1 VEVMKELNRSLDKA
15 INILNQIASENAVG
29 LRELSRITGFSLTQT
44 EKIVA
49 TLEEH
54 NFVGKDESGKIV
66 LGREL
71 YFLGKLVETRVDS
84 IQIMLQEIRELVKDI
99 DETVYI
105 CQRRNK
111 HTVFIEGIQS
121 SHPIQYV
128 PVMGKPYDLPYGA
141 TGKAFLAFMKDEE
154 VEELL
159 NFYQI
164 DSENIYNQLPFVRE
178 QGYST
183 SHQERFEGLAGIAF
197 PLINKEGFASFV
209 LDIAI
214 PAYRYSEE
222 KKDFIISRTK
232 RTVDKLLTITY

>member
-1 VEVMKELNRSLDKA
+1 MTELNKSLERA
-15 INILNQIASENAVG
+15 ICIINQIAVENAVG
-29 LRELSRITGFSLTQT
+29 LRELSRITGSSLTQT
-44 EKIVA
+44 EKIIK

-54 NFVGKDESGKIV
+54 NYVGKDESGKIV

-71 YFLGKLVETRVDS
+71 YFLGKLVEARVDA
-84 IQIMLQEIRELVKDI
+84 IQIMLQEVQDLVKDI

-141 TGKAFLAFMKDEE
+141 TGKAFMAFMKEKE
-154 VEELL
+154 VIDLL
-159 NFYQI
+159 DSYQI
-164 DSENIYNQLPFVRE
+164 EPEKILKQLPEVRKN
-178 QGYST
+178 GYST
-183 SHQERFEGLAGIAF
+183 SIQERFEGLAGIAF
-197 PLINKEGFASFV
+197 PLVNKDGTASFV

-214 PAYRYSEE
+214 PTYRYSDE
-222 KKDFIISRTK
+222 KGEFIIQRTK
-232 RTVDKLLTITY
+232 KTVDKLLTITN